1 MDSLCR
7 KVYPEVKEHFPDRS
21 QGRET
26 MRPRYV
32 PCRKKGEG
40 VKPSI
45 EPSCGGLSCGQGCQ
59 GLLEVSLQWALC
71 DGTGLYGSELL
82 ISEEVQAAVISSQD
96 VGS

>member
-1 MDSLCR
+1 
-7 KVYPEVKEHFPDRS
+7 
-21 QGRET
+21 
-26 MRPRYV
+26 MR
-32 PCRKKGEG
+32 G

-59 GLLEVSLQWALC
+59 RLLEVSLQWALC
-71 DGTGLYGSELL
+71 GADGTGLYGSELL